1 MSKPV
6 TCPVS
11 LNRRKALGLSI
22 GSAIALLSSTNV
34 YATCTSWG
42 GYTYIAAPS
51 WGCLIWDGSLTLVNA
66 NTTIS
71 STGTAALTAR
81 AGATIL
87 TNYGLSMGI
96 SASALENLSSTL
108 TVENNGTIASDVVGI
123 DNQGTIV
130 SLNNNA
136 GATIYGSTAGIQNSG
151 LIMSLDNANIISG
164 GAGILNGGM
173 ISTLTNTGT
182 IAGTINGIQNRG
194 NITSLSNS
202 GTISGSSYGILAD
215 NDGQIASLENTR
227 TGTIAGAA
235 GIQISNQIAP
245 GTIKIDTLTNAGQ
258 IAGTSVGIA
267 LNLNGTI
274 GSLNNSGTIT
284 GNIAGIINA
293 GGTLDMLINSGT
305 IASNSYAIYNAPF
318 SLATSTNT
326 TGILGPITNSGL
338 IAGTI
343 ANSTSNSLTINGGS
357 GTTFGTLTGA
367 GGSIGSADIGV
378 IDNTASSV
386 YFASGNLLLNDNIDV
401 GSNIVHN
408 TGATLQVNNIL
419 HVTGNYTQA
428 AGASVL
434 FGVASGATT
443 QGLNGTDSGYGRLV
457 VSGAAEIAAGSS
469 VGLSSLGYNFAA
481 GQRYVVISAAT
492 TGTNYNAGALKYSAT
507 GYTGVITGASVI
519 DGANNNLVLTLAE
532 PSTSGNSGRTIRA
545 TTSNAIS
552 SLGGLQRYSGT
563 SNAALL
569 NLYNASL
576 AISSVSEA
584 NRVGEQLLPHQ
595 NISAASA
602 ASSATS
608 DMINVIGNR
617 ITTVDA
623 VSIAQSSHGESG
635 ISAGDDVTQQALWSQ
650 VFGGRTRQ
658 DMTDDISGYR
668 ADYTGVVI
676 GYDHAISDNW
686 LLGGA
691 ISYSYASVDGTDNV
705 KGSGS
710 NVKSYGLTAYAGYVA
725 PTWYSNLYAAV
736 LEQRY
741 NTQRQVSFTGYNG
754 TADGDFD
761 GQQYALK
768 VEFGYPIALS
778 RTVALTPVA
787 NASYSYLYQN
797 GYTESGGNGAALKVD
812 SAHTDSIKSGLGAKL
827 EITLPTRWGDVVPYA
842 QALWSHEYNND
853 KMAVSAAYAG
863 AIDETSFISR
873 GSSPEKDAADIS
885 VGATLRGFGNTS
897 LTAFYDLGVT
907 PNYTNQSVSL
917 RIRHLF

>member
-22 GSAIALLSSTNV
+22 GSAIALLSSTDV
-34 YATCTSWG
+34 YASCTSWVG
-42 GYTYIAAPS
+42 STSIAAPS
-51 WGCLIWDGSLTLVNA
+51 GGCLIWDGSLTLVNA

-81 AGATIL
+81 AGATAL

-151 LIMSLDNANIISG
+151 LIISLNNANIISG

-194 NITSLSNS
+194 NISRLFNS

-215 NDGQIASLENTR
+215 NDGQIDSLENTR

-408 TGATLQVNNIL
+408 TGATLQVNNVL

-492 TGTNYNAGALKYSAT
+492 TGTNYNEGALNYSAT

-519 DGANNNLVLTLAE
+519 DGANNNLVLTLAS

-897 LTAFYDLGVT
+897 LTAFYDLGVS

>member
-22 GSAIALLSSTNV
+22 GSAIALLSSTDV
-34 YATCTSWG
+34 YASCTSWVG
-42 GYTYIAAPS
+42 STSIAAPS
-51 WGCLIWDGSLTLVNA
+51 GGCLIWDGSLTLVNA

-81 AGATIL
+81 AGATAL

-343 ANSTSNSLTINGGS
+343 ANLTSNSLTINGGS

-401 GSNIVHN
+401 GSNIVQN
-408 TGATLQVNNIL
+408 TGATLQVNNVL
-419 HVTGNYTQA
+419 HVTGNYTQT
-428 AGASVL
+428 AGASLL

-443 QGLNGTDSGYGRLV
+443 QGLNSTDSGYGRLV

-492 TGTNYNAGALKYSAT
+492 TGTNYNERALNYSAT

-519 DGANNNLVLTLAE
+519 NGANNNLVLTLAS

-545 TTSNAIS
+545 TTPNAIS

-897 LTAFYDLGVT
+897 LTAFYDLGVS

>member
-22 GSAIALLSSTNV
+22 GSAIALLSSADV
-34 YATCTSWG
+34 YATCTSWVG
-42 GYTYIAAPS
+42 STSIAAPS
-51 WGCLIWDGSLTLVNA
+51 GGCLIWDGSLTLVNA

-81 AGATIL
+81 AGATAL

-343 ANSTSNSLTINGGS
+343 ANLTSNSLTINGGS

-401 GSNIVHN
+401 GSNIVQN
-408 TGATLQVNNIL
+408 TGATLQVNNVL
-419 HVTGNYTQA
+419 HVTGNYTQT
-428 AGASVL
+428 AGASLL

-443 QGLNGTDSGYGRLV
+443 QGLNSTDSGYGRLV

-492 TGTNYNAGALKYSAT
+492 TGTNYNAGALNYSAT

-519 DGANNNLVLTLAE
+519 DGANNNLVLTLAS

-545 TTSNAIS
+545 TTPNAIS

-897 LTAFYDLGVT
+897 LTAFYDLGVS

>member
-22 GSAIALLSSTNV
+22 GSAIALLSSADV
-34 YATCTSWG
+34 YATCTSWVG
-42 GYTYIAAPS
+42 STSIAAPS
-51 WGCLIWDGSLTLVNA
+51 GGCLIWDGSLTLVNA

-81 AGATIL
+81 AGATAL

-343 ANSTSNSLTINGGS
+343 ANLTSNSLTINGGS

-401 GSNIVHN
+401 GSNIVQN
-408 TGATLQVNNIL
+408 TGATLQVNNVL
-419 HVTGNYTQA
+419 HVTGNYTQT
-428 AGASVL
+428 AGASLL

-443 QGLNGTDSGYGRLV
+443 QGLNSTDSGYGRLV

-492 TGTNYNAGALKYSAT
+492 TGTNYNERALNYSAT

-519 DGANNNLVLTLAE
+519 NGANNNLVLTLAS

-545 TTSNAIS
+545 TTPNAIS

-897 LTAFYDLGVT
+897 LTAFYDLGVS

>member
-22 GSAIALLSSTNV
+22 GSAIALLSSADV
-34 YATCTSWG
+34 YATCTSWVG
-42 GYTYIAAPS
+42 STSIAAPS
-51 WGCLIWDGSLTLVNA
+51 GGCLIWDGSLTLVNA

-81 AGATIL
+81 AGATAL

-343 ANSTSNSLTINGGS
+343 ANLTSNSLTINGGS

-401 GSNIVHN
+401 GSNIVQN
-408 TGATLQVNNIL
+408 TGATLQVNNVL
-419 HVTGNYTQA
+419 HVTGNYTQT
-428 AGASVL
+428 AGASLL

-443 QGLNGTDSGYGRLV
+443 QGLNSTDSGYGRLV

-492 TGTNYNAGALKYSAT
+492 TGTNYNERALNYSAT

-519 DGANNNLVLTLAE
+519 NGANNNLVLTLAS

-897 LTAFYDLGVT
+897 LTAFYDLGVA

>member
-22 GSAIALLSSTNV
+22 GSAIALLSSTDV
-34 YATCTSWG
+34 YASCLPIPGYGDIG
-42 GYTYIAAPS
+42 GQ
-51 WGCLIWDGSLTLVNA
+51 WDCLIWSDGSLILNNVYTA
-66 NTTIS
+66 IS
-71 STGTAALTAR
+71 STGTTALTAIDR
-81 AGATIL
+81 ATTL
-87 TNYGLSMGI
+87 TNNGLIMGI

-108 TVENNGTIASDVVGI
+108 TVENNGTIAGDVVGI

-343 ANSTSNSLTINGGS
+343 ANLTSNSLTINGGS

-401 GSNIVHN
+401 GSNIVQN
-408 TGATLQVNNIL
+408 TGATLQVNNVL
-419 HVTGNYTQA
+419 HVTGNYTQT
-428 AGASVL
+428 AGASLL

-443 QGLNGTDSGYGRLV
+443 QGLNSTDSGYGRLV

-492 TGTNYNAGALKYSAT
+492 TGTNYNAGALNYSAT

-519 DGANNNLVLTLAE
+519 DGANNNLVLTLAS

-545 TTSNAIS
+545 TTPNAIS

-897 LTAFYDLGVT
+897 LTAFYDLGVS

>member
-22 GSAIALLSSTNV
+22 GSAIALLSSADV
-34 YATCTSWG
+34 YATCTSWVG
-42 GYTYIAAPS
+42 STSIAAPS
-51 WGCLIWDGSLTLVNA
+51 GGCLIWDGSLTLVNA

-81 AGATIL
+81 AGATAL

-343 ANSTSNSLTINGGS
+343 ANLTSNSLTINGGS

-401 GSNIVHN
+401 GSNIVQN
-408 TGATLQVNNIL
+408 TGATLQVNNVL
-419 HVTGNYTQA
+419 HVTGNYTQT
-428 AGASVL
+428 AGASLL

-443 QGLNGTDSGYGRLV
+443 QGLNSTDSGYGRLV

-492 TGTNYNAGALKYSAT
+492 TGTNYNERALNYSAT

-519 DGANNNLVLTLAE
+519 NGANNNLVLTLAS

-897 LTAFYDLGVT
+897 LTAFYDLGVS

>member
-22 GSAIALLSSTNV
+22 GSAIALLSSADV
-34 YATCTSWG
+34 YATCTSWVG
-42 GYTYIAAPS
+42 STSIAAPS
-51 WGCLIWDGSLTLVNA
+51 GGCLIWDGSLTLVNA

-81 AGATIL
+81 AGATAL

-343 ANSTSNSLTINGGS
+343 ANLTSNSLTINGGS
-357 GTTFGTLTGA
+357 GTPFGTLTGA

-401 GSNIVHN
+401 GSNIVQN
-408 TGATLQVNNIL
+408 TGATLQVNNVL
-419 HVTGNYTQA
+419 HVTGNYTQT
-428 AGASVL
+428 AGASLL

-443 QGLNGTDSGYGRLV
+443 QGLNSTDSGYGRLV

-492 TGTNYNAGALKYSAT
+492 TGTNYNERALNYSAT

-519 DGANNNLVLTLAE
+519 NGANNNLVLTLAS

-897 LTAFYDLGVT
+897 LTAFYDLGVS